1 MLSVP
6 PFLAALPVQG
16 GVGFDVDNLVGLAIV
31 FFAVIWP
38 VIRGLLNVAKSNRQ
52 DFQARSKRGVNSSQ
66 ASSSRSS
73 ALEAFLEGLREEDD
87 EETARLDRAAERA
100 RRRSEEREEELRAQ
114 QARRGRAQLER
125 TQLERAQRERS
136 QQERLRAAP
145 SADPFESA
153 ADRQEAAAS
162 SREVP
167 EASGSAFDAPS
178 SARASSARASS
189 ARASSARAS
198 SAMEAVD
205 GFDVSINDE
214 LVEVPSEDDL
224 EEGKFEFSAGA
235 GRERS
240 EREPDEEGLEVLE
253 GAGERA
259 AFALDK
265 VKRSPLE
272 RVQGGRSPWQS
283 AILMKEILGSP
294 ISVSPHDDQLL

>member
-6 PFLAALPVQG
+6 RFLAALPVQG

-87 EETARLDRAAERA
+87 EETPRVDRAAERA
-100 RRRSEEREEELRAQ
+100 LRRSEEREEELRAQ
-114 QARRGRAQLER
+114 QARRERAQLER
-125 TQLERAQRERS
+125 TQLERTQRKRS
-136 QQERLRAAP
+136 RQERLRAAP

-189 ARASSARAS
+189 ARASSA
-198 SAMEAVD
+198 MEAVD

-224 EEGKFEFSAGA
+224 EEGKFGFSAGA

-294 ISVSPHDDQLL
+294 ISVSPHNDQLL

>member
-189 ARASSARAS
+189 A
-198 SAMEAVD
+198 MEAVD

>member
-6 PFLAALPVQG
+6 RFLAALPVQG

-87 EETARLDRAAERA
+87 EETPRVDRAAERA
-100 RRRSEEREEELRAQ
+100 LRRSEEREEELRAQ
-114 QARRGRAQLER
+114 QARRERAQLER
-125 TQLERAQRERS
+125 TQLERTQRERS
-136 QQERLRAAP
+136 RQERLRAAP

-189 ARASSARAS
+189 ARASSA
-198 SAMEAVD
+198 MEAVD

-224 EEGKFEFSAGA
+224 EEGKFGFSAGA

-294 ISVSPHDDQLL
+294 ISVSPHNDQLL

>member
-52 DFQARSKRGVNSSQ
+52 GFQVKISDEREERRTN
-66 ASSSRSS
+66 
-73 ALEAFLEGLREEDD
+73 ALDAFLEGLSEEDD
-87 EETARLDRAAERA
+87 DDEERARVSRAAHRARERRRAAEQ
-100 RRRSEEREEELRAQ
+100 RAQ
-114 QARRGRAQLER
+114 R
-125 TQLERAQRERS
+125 ERAQRDRVERERS

-153 ADRQEAAAS
+153 AERQGAAAS
-162 SREVP
+162 LREVP
-167 EASGSAFDAPS
+167 EASGRAFDAPS
-178 SARASSARASS
+178 SARASSAV
-189 ARASSARAS
+189 
-198 SAMEAVD
+198 EAVD

-214 LVEVPSEDDL
+214 LDEVPSEDDL
-224 EEGKFEFSAGA
+224 EEGRFEFSAGSSR
-235 GRERS
+235 GRS
-240 EREPDEEGLEVLE
+240 DREPDEEGLEVLE

-294 ISVSPHDDQLL
+294 ISVTPHDDQLL